1 MRVSVDGL
9 SKSFGNRM
17 LFEDLGQEF
26 FPNEVN
32 VILGE
37 SGSGKTTLLNIIGL
51 FEPADSGIVS
61 YDGSQVSGL
70 SKSRTR
76 KLIRS
81 HVAYIY
87 QDIRIFEDLTVR
99 ENLKLALRF
108 SSVPKSNHESIID
121 SILTRV
127 GLDGFQPRISKELS
141 GGEKQRVAIARA
153 LLSGKPLLL
162 AAEPTGALDEENSRS
177 VIRLIRDINERE
189 RCTILMVTH
198 SMLVA
203 SEFEHRFWLRSGR
216 LHYGSDEQ

>member
-1 MRVSVDGL
+1 MRVSVDSL
-9 SKSFGNRM
+9 SKSFGNRL
-17 LFEDLGQEF
+17 LFEDLRQEF
-26 FPNEVN
+26 VPDEVN

-51 FEPADSGIVS
+51 FEPADAGIVS

-127 GLDGFQPRISKELS
+127 GLDGFQLRISKELS

-153 LLSGKPLLL
+153 LISGKK
-162 AAEPTGALDEENSRS
+162 
-177 VIRLIRDINERE
+177 
-189 RCTILMVTH
+189 TH
-198 SMLVA
+198 PRGRA
-203 SEFEHRFWLRSGR
+203 HRRPR
-216 LHYGSDEQ
+216 